1 MKVAQRNNADKKLYA
16 PEHPSRKNHRDS
28 TNQSLL
34 DFSTMLIPREG
45 EELSLTQFEIGRK
58 LGKGRFGDVYMARD
72 LRTGSLQAAN
82 LGGPKFFLLPEKF
95 VESLVLSGRIFR
107 YA

>member
-72 LRTGSLQAAN
+72 LRTGFALAIKMINKKDVKEAGMEAQ
-82 LGGPKFFLLPEKF
+82 
-95 VESLVLSGRIFR
+95 VTQ
-107 YA
+107 